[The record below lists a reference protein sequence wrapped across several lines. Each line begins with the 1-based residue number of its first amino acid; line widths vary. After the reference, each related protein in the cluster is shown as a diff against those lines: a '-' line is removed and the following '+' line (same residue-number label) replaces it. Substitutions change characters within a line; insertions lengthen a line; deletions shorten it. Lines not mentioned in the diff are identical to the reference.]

1 LESNGPVPEN
11 PMPGEVFEK
20 NHSHACAM
28 SVMKMMFIAY
38 IAIQTNTKRIGR
50 FLSKRDNVN
59 G

>member
-1 LESNGPVPEN
+1 
-11 PMPGEVFEK
+11 MPGEVFEK